1 MAGGDRSGRGP
12 IRPDRRTGSLAV
24 KVVLFC
30 GGVPLR
36 LSETAAPIPKPMV
49 MIGYRPILWHVMRAY
64 AHWGMKDFVLC
75 LGYGADLIKNYFLDY
90 NEALSNDFV
99 LSRGTQDVRLLQTDI
114 HDWRITFADTGL
126 NASIGDRLRAVRRY
140 VADEEIF
147 CANYGD
153 IVTDAPIDR
162 YVEEF
167 RGRDD
172 KFASFMSV
180 RQPGPLHVV
189 RQADDGTVTEMQSA
203 AVAEIW
209 VDNGF
214 FIFRQGIFDY
224 INPGDNDLIDEPFQ
238 RLLAHGKL
246 MTYRHN
252 GFWIAMTT
260 LRDVQE
266 LVALEESG
274 SAPWAV
280 WRSADGLPQLPQEGG

>member
-1 MAGGDRSGRGP
+1 M
-12 IRPDRRTGSLAV
+12 

-36 LSETAAPIPKPMV
+36 LSETAPPIPKPMV

-75 LGYGADLIKNYFLDY
+75 LGYGADAVKSYFLDY

-99 LSRGTQDVRLLQTDI
+99 LSQGTKDVRLLQTDI

-126 NASIGDRLRAVRRY
+126 NATIVDRLRAVRQH
-140 VADEEIF
+140 VQDEEIF
-147 CANYGD
+147 CVHYGD
-153 IVTDAPIDR
+153 VVADAPIDR
-162 YVEEF
+162 FVEEF
-167 RGRDD
+167 RARTD
-172 KFASFMSV
+172 KVASFMTV
-180 RQPGPLHVV
+180 RQRGPLHVV
-189 RQADDGTVTEMQSA
+189 QQAEDGTVTDMRNASE
-203 AVAEIW
+203 AEVW

-214 FIFRQGIFDY
+214 FIFRKEIFDY
-224 INPGDNDLIDEPFQ
+224 IEPGDNDLIDQPFQ
-238 RLLAHGKL
+238 RLVAAGKL

-266 LVALEESG
+266 LVRLEESG
-274 SAPWAV
+274 DAPWAV
-280 WRSADGLPQLPQEGG
+280 WRTAEVASGTQPDTES